1 MTASPE
7 DIEAQIARNRAEQ
20 AGATVTAS
28 VTYVI
33 PLVST
38 TLGVVVLHETLHWY
52 EPVGGVVV
60 LAGVALTQ
68 WGVARRRRTTA
79 SGGLASGVRAPARG

>member
-1 MTASPE
+1 
-7 DIEAQIARNRAEQ
+7 
-20 AGATVTAS
+20 
-28 VTYVI
+28 VI

-38 TLGVVVLHETLHWY
+38 TLGVVVLDETLHWY

-68 WGVARRRRTTA
+68 WGMTRRRRPAAVVGQRAGVVT
-79 SGGLASGVRAPARG
+79 SGTR

>member
-1 MTASPE
+1 MSV
-7 DIEAQIARNRAEQ
+7 
-20 AGATVTAS
+20 AGATVAAS

-33 PLVST
+33 PIVST

-60 LAGVALTQ
+60 LGGVALTQ
-68 WGVARRRRTTA
+68 WGAARRRRRVTPATT
-79 SGGLASGVRAPARG
+79 GVVAATT